1 MRLKKSQ
8 KESLLKWISEGL
20 QSDEIND
27 RAAQFDEPF
36 QVSKQHVDYYRARRA
51 VDIKAI
57 QHAGE
62 LNALTAGLALKA
74 ERVRKLQMLA
84 ALMEKDLFGGFL
96 WTDQVKAL
104 GSGEFMQVVDY
115 EEFNTAEV
123 QQYRGVLDDIAKE
136 VGDRKVKQEVSG
148 PNGAPLNVTS
158 TDLDRAAQEITAWR
172 KQMSEQLNGLNVQPT
187 PPTPAMPTESS
198 MTRKG

>member
-1 MRLKKSQ
+1 VRLKKNQ
-8 KESLLKWISEGL
+8 KEKLLAWISEGL

-27 RAAQFDEPF
+27 RAAQFDDPF
-36 QVSKQHVDYYRARRA
+36 SVTRSQVQFYRERRA
-51 VDIKAI
+51 VDIKTI
-57 QHAGE
+57 QAAGE
-62 LNALTAGLALKA
+62 YDALTTGLALRA
-74 ERVRKLQMLA
+74 ERVRRLQQLA

-136 VGDRKVKQEVSG
+136 VGDRKQS
-148 PNGAPLNVTS
+148 
-158 TDLDRAAQEITAWR
+158 
-172 KQMSEQLNGLNVQPT
+172 VQHGGMI
-187 PPTPAMPTESS
+187 AFVVDIDSDEPTEPNTNPSS
-198 MTRKG
+198 

>member
-1 MRLKKSQ
+1 MRLKKNQ
-8 KESLLKWISEGL
+8 KEKLLAWISEGL

-27 RAAQFDEPF
+27 RAAQFDDPF
-36 QVSKQHVDYYRARRA
+36 SVTRSQVQFYRERRA
-51 VDIKAI
+51 VDIKTI
-57 QHAGE
+57 QAAGE
-62 LNALTAGLALKA
+62 YDALTTGLALRA
-74 ERVRKLQMLA
+74 ERVSRLQQLA

-148 PNGAPLNVTS
+148 PNGTAL
-158 TDLDRAAQEITAWR
+158 EITMPALDKAAKEITEWR
-172 KQMSEQLNGLNVQPT
+172 KQMSEQLNGLNA
-187 PPTPAMPTESS
+187 PPTPLMPATPTESLT
-198 MTRKG
+198 TRKD

>member
-1 MRLKKSQ
+1 MRLKKNQ
-8 KESLLKWISEGL
+8 KEKLLAWISEGL

-27 RAAQFDEPF
+27 RAAQFDDPF
-36 QVSKQHVDYYRARRA
+36 SVTRSQVQFYRERRA
-51 VDIKAI
+51 VDIKTI
-57 QHAGE
+57 QAAGE
-62 LNALTAGLALKA
+62 YDALTTGLALRA
-74 ERVRKLQMLA
+74 ERVRRLQQLA

-148 PNGAPLNVTS
+148 PNGTAL
-158 TDLDRAAQEITAWR
+158 EITMPALDKAAKEITEWR
-172 KQMSEQLNGLNVQPT
+172 KQMSEQLNGLNA
-187 PPTPAMPTESS
+187 PPTPLMPATPTESLT
-198 MTRKG
+198 TRKD

>member
-1 MRLKKSQ
+1 MRLKKNQ
-8 KESLLKWISEGL
+8 KEKLLAWISEGL

-27 RAAQFDEPF
+27 RAAQFDDPF
-36 QVSKQHVDYYRARRA
+36 SVSRQQVDWYRERRA

-57 QHAGE
+57 QAAGE
-62 LNALTAGLALKA
+62 HDALTTGLALRA
-74 ERVRKLQMLA
+74 ERVRRLQQLA

-136 VGDRKVKQEVSG
+136 VGDRKVKQEVTG
-148 PNGAPLNVTS
+148 ANGGALEVT
-158 TDLDRAAQEITAWR
+158 TPAIEKATQEITAWR
-172 KQMSEQLNGLNVQPT
+172 KQMSEQLNGLNAPPTQPT
-187 PPTPAMPTESS
+187 PATPTESLT
-198 MTRKG
+198 TRKD